1 MIGKRWLFIIINL
14 VFMLLGIALIGVGL
28 AIAEDDGDG
37 IAVQTIFDEC
47 FIVFGLTVF
56 LIGTCGVFGGIYQY
70 PILLRCFLTMV
81 LILLLTQ
88 LSVVLYAILA
98 GTYSTLGQLIWNN
111 VGQDI
116 RDQIQIKLR
125 CCGFDQTENAELEN
139 VTLER
144 FDEPEPQNPI
154 PQSCYNPETS
164 EIWSDPCNKAL
175 WAYIARDQSDMF
187 YLIVFIVALQILQI
201 GISMSLISDTVRR
214 NEDKISNILV
224 PK

>member
-1 MIGKRWLFIIINL
+1 
-14 VFMLLGIALIGVGL
+14 
-28 AIAEDDGDG
+28 
-37 IAVQTIFDEC
+37 
-47 FIVFGLTVF
+47 
-56 LIGTCGVFGGIYQY
+56 
-70 PILLRCFLTMV
+70 MV

-98 GTYSTLGQLIWNN
+98 GTYSTVGQLIWNN

-125 CCGFDQTENAELEN
+125 CCGFDQKDDNEPKVDN
-139 VTLER
+139 
-144 FDEPEPQNPI
+144 FDEPENI

-187 YLIVFIVALQILQI
+187 YLILFIVALQILQI

-214 NEDKISNILV
+214 NEGMEGTLQ
-224 PK
+224 

>member
-14 VFMLLGIALIGVGL
+14 VFMLLGIALMGVGM
-28 AIAEDDGDG
+28 AIADGDE
-37 IAVQTIFDEC
+37 IQTMFDEC
-47 FIVFGLTVF
+47 FIIFGITVF
-56 LIGTCGVFGGIYQY
+56 LIGTCGVFGGVYQY

-81 LILLLTQ
+81 VILLLTQ

-98 GTYSTLGQLIWNN
+98 GTYSALGQKIWNN

-125 CCGFDQTENAELEN
+125 CCGFDAAEAENYKLEIIPEIDENPPN
-139 VTLER
+139 V
-144 FDEPEPQNPI
+144 
-154 PQSCYNPETS
+154 PQSCLNPETS

-187 YLIVFIVALQILQI
+187 YLIIFIIVLQILQI
-201 GISMSLISDTVRR
+201 GISMSLISDTVRQ
-214 NEDKISNILV
+214 NEDKISNILIS
-224 PK
+224 K

>member
-1 MIGKRWLFIIINL
+1 MQRNWNMIGKRWLFIIINIT
-14 VFMLLGIALIGVGL
+14 FMLIGLALVGVGL
-28 AIAEDDGDG
+28 AIDDGDG
-37 IAVQTIFDEC
+37 NQMQTMFDEC

-88 LSVVLYAILA
+88 LSVVIYAILA
-98 GTYSTLGQLIWNN
+98 GTYSTLGQALWNN

-125 CCGFDQTENAELEN
+125 CCGFEEKDPEIQTFE
-139 VTLER
+139 
-144 FDEPEPQNPI
+144 EPETI

-164 EIWSDPCNKAL
+164 EIWSDPCNKKL

-187 YLIVFIVALQILQI
+187 YLIIFIVALQVLQI

-214 NEDKISNILV
+214 NEDKISNLLV